1 VAERPMSKTRTIPK
15 ESKDITIVDIINMI
29 QEIPKQFVG
38 TKEGVAFVSL
48 LSGILLEQ
56 AGFSDSKYR
65 IKEKFRD
72 PGEKFLWSEE
82 KDSKGV
88 VIGLV
93 PFHGNDENKA
103 CLAMESNTRVR
114 VCDLKPKLN
123 VEFDIWP
130 WSSLAIPKEFGKFD
144 LPVPKL
150 LIILGTMGM
159 SAEFLKGMGGV
170 IPG

>member
-1 VAERPMSKTRTIPK
+1 MSQTRTIPRDK
-15 ESKDITIVDIINMI
+15 KDITLVDIINMI
-29 QEIPKQFVG
+29 QEIPKALLE

-48 LSGILLEQ
+48 ISGLLLEQ
-56 AGFSDSKYR
+56 AGLSNSKYR

-72 PGEKFLWSEE
+72 PGEKFLWDEE
-82 KDSKGV
+82 KNSKGV

-93 PFHGNDENKA
+93 PFHNGDENKA
-103 CLAMESNTRVR
+103 CLSMDSDTRIR
-114 VCDLKPKLN
+114 VCDFKPILN

-130 WSSLAIPKEFGKFD
+130 WSSLAVPAEFGKFD

-159 SAEFLKGMGGV
+159 SAEFLKGMGQV
-170 IPG
+170 VPG